1 MREGGGA
8 MRILLALLA
17 ALPGALAQEAQEAP
31 LVFEVAEIDKIRAAE
46 GKRAT
51 VRGLIESTGK
61 SRGTG
66 MNFLNF
72 PNREFSAV
80 VFGRSL
86 KNFPEGEPADTLK
99 GQWVAVSGVVSIY
112 KGEPQIVVESPEQIT
127 LLDPE
132 TMKPDAPEE
141 PEPPEPPEE
150 EPGPAAEEA
159 VQPEG
164 EAVGVEPGKVDPRD
178 YFDDP

>member
-1 MREGGGA
+1 LNWLATALVLLSGA
-8 MRILLALLA
+8 S
-17 ALPGALAQEAQEAP
+17 AQEAP
-31 LVFEVAEIDKIRAAE
+31 LVFEVEEIDKIRAAE
-46 GKRAT
+46 GKQAK

-61 SRGTG
+61 SRGSG

-86 KNFPEGEPADTLK
+86 KNFPDGEPADTYK
-99 GQWVAVSGVVSIY
+99 GKLVELSGEISFY
-112 KGEPQIVVESPEQIT
+112 KGEPQMIIESPEQIT

-132 TMKPDAPEE
+132 TKKPDEPEAPEPVEGPEPEPKEEEATEPVEE
-141 PEPPEPPEE
+141 PEKPD
-150 EPGPAAEEA
+150 
-159 VQPEG
+159 
-164 EAVGVEPGKVDPRD
+164 PGKVDPRD